1 MSLDGLKLQ
10 KHKILHRNIA
20 NLCMFVVL
28 QYKGGFFMLCKVC
41 NKEFKRLTAS
51 HIKTHGLTYEE
62 YQKEYESEAYDEKQ
76 KREVVIKFF
85 DDFYITTRYKFL
97 KYLPS
102 KEGAP
107 ITVNVHDNKA
117 LNDNEGTKRRTYH
130 LTESDL
136 HAHLQGKETIG
147 IFFPNGHTKLIGL
160 DIDRNDKDLLYRLVT
175 FLNANG
181 IDEKCMLI
189 SSSGG
194 KGYHVDIFLS
204 NLLPQVIVDNFHQV
218 ILDTLNVTDDII
230 ELRGGTSKAG
240 YKLPLG
246 VHFKTGCFC
255 DICDATGNRVQN
267 YLDVLKTRERV
278 DINVITSISQDV
290 YKPIMSD
297 EEQYKKQELLDS
309 ITVLPQYA
317 NTPQDK
323 IESIKKLLK
332 NGVHEKGNR
341 NNSIFNVA
349 LYLKDQGY
357 CLAETKKEIF
367 DWIKGKWSKSVVDET
382 MLKQAQTTIQNV
394 YEKDKPFL
402 AGPRQITI
410 SDIEIRE
417 ILSVKTKNKLQT
429 KALTRLYYVLAIHCK
444 AYADE
449 KGVFYMTY
457 EQMGQAG
464 IDGNRQRVKA
474 QLDKLQELGK
484 LTIVRSGESQ
494 ERSYKKLPNKYHLPA
509 FNVNVVGVTYNKAFT
524 LCDQEEK
531 CMNCLERAYCH
542 LLPERERAKYL
553 KGKEFKELEK
563 CPYNE

>member
-1 MSLDGLKLQ
+1 
-10 KHKILHRNIA
+10 
-20 NLCMFVVL
+20 
-28 QYKGGFFMLCKVC
+28 MLCKVC

-51 HIKTHGLTYEE
+51 HIKKHGLTYEE
-62 YQKEYESEAYDEKQ
+62 YQRQYESEAYDEKQ

-102 KEGAP
+102 KDGAP

-117 LNDNEGTKRRTYH
+117 LNDNEGTNRRTYY
-130 LTESDL
+130 LTDSDL

-147 IFFPNGHTKLIGL
+147 IFFPNGFTKLIGL
-160 DIDRNDKDLLYRLVT
+160 DIDRNDKELLYRLVM

-204 NLLPQVIVDNFHQV
+204 VLLPQVIVDNFHQV
-218 ILDTLNVTDDII
+218 ILDTLNVTNDII

-255 DICDATGNRVQN
+255 DICDVKGNRVQN

-278 DINVITSISQDV
+278 DKNVITGITKDV
-290 YKPIMSD
+290 YEPYMTD

-309 ITVLPQYA
+309 AKLLRQYA
-317 NTPQDK
+317 NTPKDK

-332 NGVHEKGNR
+332 NGVHETGYR
-341 NNSIFNVA
+341 NNSVYKVA

-357 CLAETKKEIF
+357 CLAETKEEVF
-367 DWIKGKWSKSVVDET
+367 NWIQEKWSKSVVDNE
-382 MLKQAQTTIQNV
+382 MLKQAKTTIENV
-394 YEKDKPFL
+394 YKNDSPFL
-402 AGPRQITI
+402 AGPRDITI

-417 ILSVKTKNKLQT
+417 VLSVKTKNKLQT
-429 KALTRLYYVLAIHCK
+429 KALTRLYYVLAIHSK

-449 KGVFYMTY
+449 KGNFYMTY
-457 EQMGQAG
+457 EQMAEAG
-464 IDGNRQRVKA
+464 LNADRRDLKRQIE
-474 QLDKLQELGK
+474 KLAELGK
-484 LTIVRSGESQ
+484 VIIKRSGESQ
-494 ERSYKKLPNKYHLPA
+494 KRSYKKLPNQYMLPA
-509 FNVNVVGVTYNKAFT
+509 FIPNTVRIESKTAFT
-524 LCDQEEK
+524 LCQQEAK
-531 CMNCLERAYCH
+531 CVDCLERAYCH
-542 LLPERERAKYL
+542 LLPARERAKYL
-553 KGKEFKELEK
+553 KGKEYKSLEK